1 VIADIMSGG
10 PAGVVDIDMTND
22 TSEHDVFDDAKNQ
35 ARGLMAKYERFRAT
49 HLAVVAAAEARV
61 AQSRAMLAAIEA
73 EEAARVAQ
81 SRAMLAAI
89 EAEEAARIAVS
100 QAALDIAEDE
110 AEQSR
115 LVISHLEPLVFPNG
129 RSDVTCCICLSDV
142 PPSVCVRPC
151 GHQDFC
157 GDCLQRWSQNP
168 AVRKTCPLCRAPVH
182 TIDVL

>member
-1 VIADIMSGG
+1 MSGG

-49 HLAVVAAAEARV
+49 HLAVVAAAE
-61 AQSRAMLAAIEA
+61 
-73 EEAARVAQ
+73 ARVAQ

-157 GDCLQRWSQNP
+157 GACLERWSQNP